1 LTPVAESVISI
12 HEAFHVPLFY
22 FRTSIDDVA
31 RDIDY
36 IAFVGS
42 FGVDGF
48 WGLRQNA
55 FHPYQDTV
63 FTDPMNEGCIPELGD
78 VREHYRKLL
87 LDSKIVFAADA
98 RHVLKKRG
106 KLL

>member
-1 LTPVAESVISI
+1 MISI

-22 FRTSIDDVA
+22 FRTSKDDVR

-36 IAFVGS
+36 IAFSGS
-42 FGVDGF
+42 SGVDGF
-48 WGLRQNA
+48 WGSRGKA

-63 FTDPMNEGCIPELGD
+63 FTEPIDEDCIPELGP

-87 LDSKIVFAADA
+87 QNKKIVFAADA
-98 RHVLKKRG
+98 RHVLKRSG